1 MSDLKEKAVAL
12 REQGLTYQQISDAL
26 NGELSVHWLRR
37 NIAKVSKGTYIEPMM
52 EELIAEASKPQGCSN
67 YKAYG
72 IVFKH
77 RTKKVSY
84 DAMSGI
90 KKKAKKLDPRCL
102 FIPTWLD
109 TNKPVE
115 ANILIN
121 AYAHEL
127 YETMQHLADS
137 YMESFPNVRR
147 NSVLR
152 EIVGLAYEDMLPEPL
167 SIRLNRNMN
176 NVEELMT
183 RQENANYGAPFETLN
198 GSHEDVSDKPYSVD
212 NDVLTD
218 KELDDIWLRD
228 IPY

>member
-1 MSDLKEKAVAL
+1 MTDIKEQAIAL
-12 REQGLTYQQISDAL
+12 RKKGLTYQQISEAL

-37 NIAKVSKGTYIEPMM
+37 NIANASKGTYLEPMI
-52 EELIAEASKPQGCSN
+52 EELIAEASKPQGCSS
-67 YKAYG
+67 YKAHG

-77 RTKKVSY
+77 RNKKVTY
-84 DAMSGI
+84 DAMSAI
-90 KKKAKKLDPRCL
+90 KKKAKKIDPRCL
-102 FIPTWLD
+102 FIPPWLD

-127 YETMQHLADS
+127 YETMQHLADN
-137 YMESFPNVRR
+137 YMQSFPNVRR

-152 EIVGLAYEDMLPEPL
+152 ELVGLAYEDMLPEPL

-176 NVEELMT
+176 NVEELVT
-183 RQENANYGAPFETLN
+183 RQENTNYGAPFETLR
-198 GSHEDVSDKPYSVD
+198 GDYEDVSDKPYTED
-212 NDVLTD
+212 KDVLTD